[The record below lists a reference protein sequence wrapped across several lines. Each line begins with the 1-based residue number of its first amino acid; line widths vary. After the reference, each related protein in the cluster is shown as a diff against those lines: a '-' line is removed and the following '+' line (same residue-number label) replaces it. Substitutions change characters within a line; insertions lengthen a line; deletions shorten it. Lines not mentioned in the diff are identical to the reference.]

1 MIKQVCTFH
10 KDTYNLK
17 SYKEFQ
23 HGKLIVHTEYDV
35 NNNKTYFE
43 SNYGG
48 EDKFWYKRK
57 FDATT
62 INECGEILMYEDSN
76 GKLKHIRH
84 HGRITTKIEN
94 SFVSKLK
101 YDESNVFYEVIQI
114 NVSEDSYGLFELRA
128 TREVGTK
135 NFYAESYI
143 EISRYFTLKYS
154 RFKFDE
160 IYYQDKDRRNNRI
173 IHVEEAHIIS
183 EYKDLMHE
191 FNIIMCSENYRPDSR
206 EFRKFIPIY

>member
-17 SYKEFQ
+17 SYKEYLE
-23 HGKLIVHTEYDV
+23 GKLIVHTEYDV
-35 NNNKTYFE
+35 NDNKIYFE
-43 SNYGG
+43 SNYGD
-48 EDKFWYKRK
+48 EPRYWYKRK
-57 FDATT
+57 FADNVK
-62 INECGEILMYEDSN
+62 NECGETIMYEDST
-76 GKLKHIRH
+76 GKIRHIRH

-94 SFVSKLK
+94 SFISKLK
-101 YDESNVFYEVIQI
+101 YNESNVFYEVIQI
-114 NVSEDSYGLFELRA
+114 NVSENNYGLFELRA

-143 EISRYFTLKYS
+143 ENSRYFTLKYS

-160 IYYQDKDRRNNRI
+160 IYYQDKHMRNNRI
-173 IHVEEAHIIS
+173 IHVEEAHRIS
-183 EYKDLMHE
+183 EYAHLMYE